1 MEFKQVLKQW
11 SIALTGGIACGKSTI
26 ATIIRQQGL
35 IVVDADTM
43 SRQVV
48 APGTEGLAEVVK
60 SFGPEILDADGSM
73 NRSAMRTLV
82 FSDPQKRLQLEAII
96 HPRLQAEVVK
106 ELEKH
111 GFFQRPQIWF
121 YEASLIYERQRAADF
136 KQLWVAYC
144 PEEVQIE
151 RVMQRDRCSREI
163 AQAILATQ
171 MPARD
176 KADLAD
182 RVIRTDCTPEELQRQ
197 VLKVLSPLLTAEQSP

>member
-26 ATIIRQQGL
+26 ATIIRQQGF
-35 IVVDADTM
+35 IVFDADII

-48 APGTEGLAEVVK
+48 AHGTEGLAEVVAN
-60 SFGPEILDADGSM
+60 FGPEILEADGSM

-82 FSDPQKRLQLEAII
+82 FSDPEKRLQLESII
-96 HPRLQAEVVK
+96 HPRLQAELVK
-106 ELEKH
+106 ELTKH
-111 GFFQRPQIWF
+111 GFFEKQEIWF
-121 YEASLIYERQRAADF
+121 YEASLIFERQRAADF

-144 PEEVQIE
+144 PEDVQIE
-151 RVMQRDRCSREI
+151 RVMQRDRCSREM
-163 AQAILATQ
+163 AQAILASQ

-176 KADLAD
+176 KADRAD
-182 RVIRTDCTPEELQRQ
+182 RVIRTDCSPEELQRQ